1 MSVVY
6 LYGCVCTV
14 CACVQ
19 WAGVGVGVEP
29 TAQHEANWYWQD
41 WRPCSQGEGTR

>member
-6 LYGCVCTV
+6 LYHCMCTV
-14 CACVQ
+14 CACAQ

-29 TAQHEANWYWQD
+29 TGQHEANWYWQD